1 MAVCRTRRRVL
12 IAAAAS
18 DDPGG
23 DGGVAEHRPPAEAQA
38 LLDCGAVTDPSVGA
52 TIGFPSDEGDGWL
65 DAGPGPVTVEVVG
78 CSDTFEANLQYE
90 AYHGQNTLGTWG

>member
-1 MAVCRTRRRVL
+1 M
-12 IAAAAS
+12 
-18 DDPGG
+18 
-23 DGGVAEHRPPAEAQA
+23 
-38 LLDCGAVTDPSVGA
+38 TDPSVGA
-52 TIGFPSDEGDGWL
+52 TIVFPSDEGDGWL